1 MRSFIA
7 VSPDAAT
14 REGIAMAL
22 APLRAE
28 LGSVRWVR
36 EQHLHVTLAFLG
48 DVDDQQ
54 LRPIID
60 AARQVAVDTT
70 RFRLTISGSGV
81 FPRWSRPRIVW
92 LAFDEAEELASLGAS
107 VRSACEGAGWVAD
120 KEFIPHLT
128 IGRTVRPLTLTER
141 VRLREGLTSVR
152 IAHPFEVSRVEV
164 LHSAPG
170 PGGPHHSVVAALPLR
185 PA

>member
-14 REGIAMAL
+14 RDGIAMAL

-28 LGSVRWVR
+28 LGAVRWVR

-48 DVDDQQ
+48 DADDKQ
-54 LRPIID
+54 LRPIIN
-60 AARQVAVDTT
+60 AVRQVAADTT
-70 RFRLTISGSGV
+70 GFSLAISGGGV
-81 FPRWSRPRIVW
+81 FPGWSRPRIVW
-92 LAFDEAEELASLGAS
+92 LAFDEANVMAALGAS

-120 KEFIPHLT
+120 KEFTPHLT
-128 IGRTVRPLTLTER
+128 VGRAVRPLTATER
-141 VRLREGLTSVR
+141 GHLREGLAGVR
-152 IAHPFEVSRVEV
+152 VAHPFEVSRVEV
-164 LHSAPG
+164 LHSALG
-170 PGGPHHSVVAALPLR
+170 PGGPHHTVVAALPLR